1 MDVLITGCDTDRGRI
16 IAENFSA
23 AGHRVIVA
31 GRRADDV
38 ELLAKE
44 LETDL
49 GAGLGTGAVVVDT
62 TDPASIAAAA
72 RQLPAHIDTVINV
85 PAPRI
90 PDGDP
95 RAYTL
100 ADRAAEWRGIFDAG
114 LLSAVLTV
122 QTLGDQLRS
131 GGSIVTVIDD
141 AQQEGGAA
149 AAVKAAVSTWTAGQA
164 HYFGVRGIT
173 VNAVAIGRGAEPGYE
188 GLGTASP
195 TVDAEIARLALFL
208 TTPSARHITGQT
220 LHVSH
225 GALANFG

>member
-1 MDVLITGCDTDRGRI
+1 MDVLITGCDTDRGRV
-16 IAENFSA
+16 IAENFST

-44 LETDL
+44 LETD
-49 GAGLGTGAVVVDT
+49 AVVLDT
-62 TDPASIAAAA
+62 TDPASIAAANN
-72 RQLPAHIDTVINV
+72 QLPAHLDTVINV
-85 PAPRI
+85 PAPLRAA
-90 PDGDP
+90 GDP
-95 RAYTL
+95 RSYTL
-100 ADRAAEWRGIFDAG
+100 VDHAAEWRSLFDAG

-131 GGSIVTVIDD
+131 GGSIVTVIGD
-141 AQQEGGAA
+141 AMTEGSAA
-149 AAVKAAVSTWTAGQA
+149 AAVKAAVSSWTAGQA
-164 HYFGVRGIT
+164 HYFGIRGIT
-173 VNAVAIGRGAEPGYE
+173 VNAVAIGRGTEPGYV
-188 GLGTASP
+188 GLGSSSP

-208 TTPSARHITGQT
+208 TTPAARHITGQT